1 MKIRDALS
9 WMKMSGLINAK
20 NANLC
25 EQSTPAR
32 KTPAKDTLRETK
44 FAHPLEKKNNKPT
57 NPKQQGQK
65 AIIELKF
72 WIKLLLSPL
81 GFAK

>member
-9 WMKMSGLINAK
+9 WMKMSGLVNAK

-44 FAHPLEKKNNKPT
+44 FAHPLEKKNNKPKK
-57 NPKQQGQK
+57 PKTTRTK
-65 AIIELKF
+65 SYYR
-72 WIKLLLSPL
+72 IKILD
-81 GFAK
+81 